1 MAPTLV
7 GLVYNGPGASVRS
20 VHSLVRSLE
29 RCGEFTVRTV
39 SATEVTS
46 DDESWRSADL
56 FVFPGG
62 ADLPYVSALGPVGM
76 QRIRSYVEQGGVYL
90 GFCAGAYFASGAVSF
105 EAGTKLEVVGERHLK
120 FYRGTAAGAAF
131 PGFDYESE
139 RGAVAAK
146 IKYKNVAGE
155 LSTLC
160 ALALFHSL
168 TRASVCYSPIRSLAR
183 SPGLGEWTTCLDY
196 VNGGPYW
203 MIDDTDD
210 AVFRIN
216 SVNHQRLDG
225 IEVLAAY
232 EDLNHAVAAMRC
244 RVGEGVAVLC
254 GSHPEIHHDDIADAP
269 EGSEEL
275 YVEHV
280 ARLKENLRQHEDSR
294 AEFFRN
300 LVTAGLRRES
310 PVIQ

>member
-1 MAPTLV
+1 MAPTTLR
-7 GLVYNGPGASVRS
+7 GNALVYNGPGASVRS
-20 VHSLVRSLE
+20 VHSVVRSLE
-29 RCGEFTVRTV
+29 RCGELTVRTV

-46 DDESWRSADL
+46 DESWRSADL
-56 FVFPGG
+56 LVFPGG

-105 EAGTKLEVVGERHLK
+105 EAGTKLEVVAERHLK

-146 IKYKNVAGE
+146 IKYNTVASE
-155 LSTLC
+155 LSSIALASFRSLAPLLC
-160 ALALFHSL
+160 A
-168 TRASVCYSPIRSLAR
+168 TRPFGRSLAR

-225 IEVLAAY
+225 VEVLATY

-244 RVGEGVAVLC
+244 RVGEGVAVCIGLDRRALA
-254 GSHPEIHHDDIADAP
+254 HRAP
-269 EGSEEL
+269 
-275 YVEHV
+275 
-280 ARLKENLRQHEDSR
+280 
-294 AEFFRN
+294 
-300 LVTAGLRRES
+300 
-310 PVIQ
+310 